1 MIHCVTCLWFVLFHT
16 LQLHSRVGYKEKGP
30 ESRKGG
36 HPVVENIHENL
47 PPKPNNK
54 KELQHYT
61 YKGI

>member
-1 MIHCVTCLWFVLFHT
+1 
-16 LQLHSRVGYKEKGP
+16 VGYKEKGP